1 MTLTTDFRTVTDRI
15 QAARRSL
22 DEAEQDRL
30 MARHD
35 LAVAEDALETERRRL
50 MASPDAG
57 TNDTARRVY
66 AAYHTQAMLAE
77 VRTLST
83 DVVYAERD
91 VIGAATALRI
101 AEDER
106 RYLEFVAKL
115 AVTGEPY
122 NAFAHVNGSANGHSE
137 EEFSF

>member
-1 MTLTTDFRTVTDRI
+1 
-15 QAARRSL
+15 
-22 DEAEQDRL
+22 
-30 MARHD
+30 
-35 LAVAEDALETERRRL
+35 
-50 MASPDAG
+50 
-57 TNDTARRVY
+57 
-66 AAYHTQAMLAE
+66 MLAE

>member
-1 MTLTTDFRTVTDRI
+1 MTLPTDFRTVTDRI
-15 QAARRSL
+15 AAARRSL

-66 AAYHTQAMLAE
+66 AAHYTQSMQAEVTMLA
-77 VRTLST
+77 T

-91 VIGAATALRI
+91 VIGAATTLRI

-122 NAFAHVNGSANGHSE
+122 NAFAHANGTGA
-137 EEFSF
+137 EEFAL